1 MSLVADAGAL
11 AQAAVFNAVGQPVGC
26 EPDRWSGAAWPP
38 SLVLQGRF
46 CRLEALDAARHGRD
60 LFICLHADASRANW
74 TYLNQ
79 GPFASLDAWQ
89 SWLASAIQAQRT
101 CYYALID
108 VDSGMAQGMAA
119 YMNAQPEDGCVE
131 IGGVHFSPAMR
142 RSRLSTEAMYLMLKQ
157 VFELNYRRGEWRCDA
172 HNASSARAAL
182 RLGFTFECLWR
193 QRRVSKGRNRDAA
206 CFSMLDHEWPAR
218 RLALESWLHPMNFD
232 AAGRQRCDLAHFM
245 ARQG

>member
-26 EPDRWSGAAWPP
+26 EADRWSGAAWPP
-38 SLVLQGRF
+38 SVVLQGRF
-46 CRLEALDAARHGRD
+46 CRLEALDAWR
-60 LFICLHADASRANW
+60 
-74 TYLNQ
+74 
-79 GPFASLDAWQ
+79 
-89 SWLASAIQAQRT
+89 SWLESAIQAKRA
-101 CYYALID
+101 CNYALID
-108 VDSGMAQGMAA
+108 ADSGMVQGMAA

-157 VFELNYRRGEWRCDA
+157 VFELNYRRCEWRCDA

-206 CFSMLDHEWPAR
+206 CFSMLDHEWPAKR
-218 RLALESWLHPMNFD
+218 VALESWLHPINFD